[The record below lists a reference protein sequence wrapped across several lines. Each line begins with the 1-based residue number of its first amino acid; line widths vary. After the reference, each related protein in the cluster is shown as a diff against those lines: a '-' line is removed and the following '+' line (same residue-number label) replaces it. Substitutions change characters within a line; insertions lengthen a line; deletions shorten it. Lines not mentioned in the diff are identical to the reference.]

1 MAYFLSQSVRNLLA
15 NAIGLKFSSSF
26 CHRVAPSPVL
36 QASVV
41 MKFSFFGSKCA
52 KHGVSVIS
60 FFNCSKSSFISFVHS
75 HFVSFFSNLLIL
87 SVFLD
92 RLFKN
97 FDKCCIEPR
106 NDFNSLVFVGASN
119 FVIASVLSLFGFTPF
134 WFISYPNQVSSFL
147 NNSVFFSR
155 SLGNRFLVVSTI
167 FRVTLLRVLLLFR
180 W

>member
-87 SVFLD
+87 YVFFWIDYSKILISVVSSPEMISIPWCLW
-92 RLFKN
+92 
-97 FDKCCIEPR
+97 
-106 NDFNSLVFVGASN
+106 
-119 FVIASVLSLFGFTPF
+119 VLS
-134 WFISYPNQVSSFL
+134 ISLS
-147 NNSVFFSR
+147 
-155 SLGNRFLVVSTI
+155 
-167 FRVTLLRVLLLFR
+167 LLFYL
-180 W
+180 